1 MGMASAKRTQLNRF
15 QRVRLE
21 VLWLMARFFA
31 ILPYWFKY
39 YVVETLLF
47 VLLYYCLRYRLK
59 VVKKNLRNS
68 FPEKS
73 DRELAL
79 LRRKFY
85 WTLAELFVDT
95 VDMAHMTPAKGRR
108 ILKVKGLDEHLKR
121 VGGRDWIAMTAHFG
135 CWEYCS
141 FWSLYAP
148 SQIVV
153 AVYHPLENPV
163 ADVFYQRLRNG
174 EYATTV
180 PMRESLRFY
189 LRNRECGVAGRHL
202 VMGLIADQNP
212 PKRPDSHW
220 FRFLNQDTIFFDG
233 GEKLALRCHL
243 PVYFVKMERLRRGR
257 YEMSF
262 EKIYDGEEPVADNVI
277 TERYVRILESEIRR
291 RPELWMWSH
300 KRWKYKRNVSR

>member
-1 MGMASAKRTQLNRF
+1 MARTKHTQLNLF
-15 QRVRLE
+15 QRIWLE
-21 VLWLMARFFA
+21 CMWQLARFFA
-31 ILPYWFKY
+31 VLPYWFKY
-39 YVVETLLF
+39 YVVETLLYV
-47 VLLYYCLRYRLK
+47 VLHYLLRYRMR
-59 VVKKNLRNS
+59 VVKGNLRNS

-73 DRELAL
+73 ERELAQ

-95 VDMAHMTPAKGRR
+95 VDLAHMTPAKGRR
-108 ILKVKGLDEHLKR
+108 ILRVKGLEEHLAR
-121 VGGRDWIAMTAHFG
+121 VGDRNWIAMTAHYG

-141 FWSLYAP
+141 FWGLYAP

-153 AVYHPLENPV
+153 AVYHPLESRL
-163 ADVFYQRLRNG
+163 ADRFYQRLRSG
-174 EYATTV
+174 DYAVPV

-189 LRNRECGVAGRHL
+189 LRNETCGVGGRRL

-220 FRFLNQDTIFFDG
+220 IRFLNQDTIFFDG
-233 GEKLALRCHL
+233 GEKLALRCRL

-262 EKIYDGEEPVADNVI
+262 EKIYDGEEPVADYVI
-277 TERYVRILESEIRR
+277 TERYVRILEREIRR

-300 KRWKYKRNVSR
+300 KRWKHKRDGSR

>member
-1 MGMASAKRTQLNRF
+1 MARETSSDLNLI
-15 QRVRLE
+15 QR
-21 VLWLMARFFA
+21 LWLEFMWLLARLFA

-39 YVVETLLF
+39 YVVETVLF
-47 VLLYYCLRYRLK
+47 VLLRYVLRYRMC
-59 VVKKNLRNS
+59 VVTQNLRHS

-73 DRELAL
+73 AGELKE

-95 VDMAHMTPAKGRR
+95 LDLAHMTPAKGRR
-108 ILKVKGLDEHLKR
+108 ILRVKGLEEHLQR
-121 VGGRDWIAMTAHFG
+121 VGDGNWIALTAHFG

-141 FWSLYAP
+141 FWGIYAP
-148 SQIVV
+148 TQVVV
-153 AVYHPLENPV
+153 AVYHPLENRL
-163 ADVFYQRLRNG
+163 ADHFYRRLRSG
-174 EYATTV
+174 DYAVPV
-180 PMRESLRFY
+180 PMRESLRYY
-189 LRNRECGVAGRHL
+189 LRNETCGVGGRRL

-212 PKRPDSHW
+212 PRRPDSHW

-243 PVYFVKMERLRRGR
+243 PVYFVKMDRVRRGR

-262 EKIYDGEEPVADNVI
+262 EAIYDGREPVGDNVI
-277 TERYVRILESEIRR
+277 TERYVRKLESEIQR

-300 KRWKYKRNVSR
+300 KRWKHKRDVND

>member
-1 MGMASAKRTQLNRF
+1 MATTGKHTQLNLL
-15 QRVRLE
+15 QRIWLE
-21 VLWLMARFFA
+21 VLWQLARFFA

-39 YVVETLLF
+39 YVVETLMF
-47 VLLYYCLRYRLK
+47 VLLCYCLRYRRS
-59 VVKKNLRNS
+59 VVNRNLRNS

-73 DRELAL
+73 ERERAV

-85 WTLAELFVDT
+85 WTLSELFVDT
-95 VDMAHMTPAKGRR
+95 VDLAHMTPAKGRR
-108 ILKVKGLDEHLKR
+108 ILRVKGLEEHLSK
-121 VGGRDWIAMTAHFG
+121 VEGRDWIAMTAHFG

-141 FWSLYAP
+141 FWGLYAP

-153 AVYHPLENPV
+153 AVYHPLESRL
-163 ADVFYQRLRNG
+163 ADAFYRRLRNG
-174 EYATTV
+174 EYATPV

-189 LRNRECGVAGRHL
+189 LRHRETGVGGRNM

-243 PVYFVKMERLRRGR
+243 PVYFVKMDRVRRGR

-262 EKIYDGEEPVADNVI
+262 EKIYDGEEEVADNVI